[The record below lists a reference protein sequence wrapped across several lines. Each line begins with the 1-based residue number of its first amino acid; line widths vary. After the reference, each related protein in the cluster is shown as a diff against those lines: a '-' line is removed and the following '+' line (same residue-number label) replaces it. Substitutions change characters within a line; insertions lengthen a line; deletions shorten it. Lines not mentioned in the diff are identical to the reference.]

1 MKVFKNIILS
11 FLFLMISLLFIFKGM
26 KFCRDE
32 FISIVILIGLVTLGC
47 FVIYH
52 VNISKLLFYIVL
64 GLLLLV
70 LGIIICNYSI
80 IWFNNIH
87 KIILFIV
94 ISANILCLEGIIKT
108 IMTKIYRSY
117 EASFGVIG
125 FLLII
130 IAIVPC
136 MFYGNS
142 AKYDV
147 LNWKLQNMKYDFI
160 EDIKAYSENI
170 PVSYKNMQEIKNVT
184 INVYQEFI
192 KIEQELPTIESLSK
206 AEIKVQNKE
215 ILTDFIKVRDS
226 LHRLKEI
233 DDSSICINLEAIL
246 ASIHPVFFIYGY
258 SWKNDNEKLIWQGI
272 ALRYG
277 RYYFDYDYISHYK
290 IYGVPVTYHNQW
302 YFDLEN
308 LTHLIYHEHSIE
320 YYIMFYSTEKMIVK
334 LNYPTHP
341 DGKETVFER
350 MKNTYEN

>member
-1 MKVFKNIILS
+1 
-11 FLFLMISLLFIFKGM
+11 MI
-26 KFCRDE
+26 
-32 FISIVILIGLVTLGC
+32 
-47 FVIYH
+47 
-52 VNISKLLFYIVL
+52 
-64 GLLLLV
+64 
-70 LGIIICNYSI
+70 
-80 IWFNNIH
+80 
-87 KIILFIV
+87 
-94 ISANILCLEGIIKT
+94 
-108 IMTKIYRSY
+108 KIYKSY

-233 DDSSICINLEAIL
+233 DDSSICINLKAIF

-258 SWKNDNEKLIWQGI
+258 SWENDNEKLIWQGI

-290 IYGVPVTYHNQW
+290 IYGVSVTYHNQW
-302 YFDLEN
+302 YFNLDN

-320 YYIMFYSTEKMIVK
+320 YYIMFYSTEKMIIK

-341 DGKETVFER
+341 DGKEIVFER